1 MGKGGDRMKLL
12 NYDSREL
19 ILQNMR
25 CPTPK
30 APATSTKSQHDILCN
45 LIRQKHITKQF
56 FEVLI
61 VELYET
67 KDWRKLTYNQ
77 MYELIHILTFLD
89 YQKVRM

>member
-1 MGKGGDRMKLL
+1 MKLI

-19 ILQNMR
+19 ILQNVR
-25 CPTPK
+25 CPTKETPT
-30 APATSTKSQHDILCN
+30 AHTKRQFCILCN

-56 FEVLI
+56 FEILI
-61 VELYET
+61 FELYET
-67 KDWRKLTYNQ
+67 KDWKKLTYNQ